1 MDMPGLIYFVYK
13 NDDPL
18 YNEDCQ
24 FKDNSM
30 YCGFDH
36 FDSPFYQTWIS
47 VNISIFIG
55 NREENE
61 IWTYRR

>member
-13 NDDPL
+13 NEDTL
-18 YNEDCQ
+18 YNDDCQ

-36 FDSPFYQTWIS
+36 FDSPFFKRGL
-47 VNISIFIG
+47 V
-55 NREENE
+55 
-61 IWTYRR
+61 